1 MNFFARLSI
10 CALVGFGCTKAKDGA
25 DPSSA
30 TQVPAAAAPAPA
42 PAPAPAVAAPPPSTP
57 VAAGTEAASVPAG
70 KPLAHYLDTAVAA
83 TVFEVKLNRGGGS
96 AEKVKVQALDEAA
109 TKAYLGRLDLTQL
122 PDGPVAKCPSDK
134 VVELTD
140 GGGKL
145 LASIGFCQGK
155 SASFSGPDGMM
166 IGGIRATAP

>member
-1 MNFFARLSI
+1 MNVFARLSI
-10 CALVGFGCTKAKDGA
+10 CALVGFGCSKAKDGA
-25 DPSSA
+25 DPSPA
-30 TQVPAAAAPAPA
+30 TQVPAAAAPGT
-42 PAPAPAVAAPPPSTP
+42 AAPQPSAP
-57 VAAGTEAASVPAG
+57 VPAGTEAAPAPAG

-83 TVFEVKLNRGGGS
+83 TVFEVKLNPAGGA
-96 AEKVKVQALDEAA
+96 AEKVKVQAMDEAA

-145 LASIGFCQGK
+145 LASLGFCQGK
-155 SASFSGPDGMM
+155 SASFSGPDGM

>member
-1 MNFFARLSI
+1 MNVFARLSI
-10 CALVGFGCTKAKDGA
+10 CALVGFGCSKAKDGA
-25 DPSSA
+25 DPSPAA
-30 TQVPAAAAPAPA
+30 TQAPAAAAPAA
-42 PAPAPAVAAPPPSTP
+42 AAPSSP
-57 VAAGTEAASVPAG
+57 VAAGTEAEPGPAA

-83 TVFEVKLNRGGGS
+83 TVFEVKLNPAGGP
-96 AEKVKVQALDEAA
+96 AEKVKVQAMDEAA